1 MQIIQSEAQKGI
13 QLISASNITVVIP
26 TYGREQVLVDTLS
39 SLIAMKTTP
48 YEILLIDQTPAHE
61 PATSAYLEQNKGFVR
76 RVTFSPPSIPHAM
89 NQGLLRANTDYL
101 LYLDDD
107 IIPDENLIA
116 SLVAAL
122 NDFDTPPSCVAGQ
135 VIQPDEQVI
144 SFESWTRNWF
154 PFNSDKRQFIEE
166 VMAGNLCVNRMFAL
180 DIGGFDE
187 NFKGSA
193 YRFESDFARRTVR
206 AGGNILFEPSI
217 SMHHLRSERGG
228 TRSKGHHLTT
238 WRPHHSVG
246 KYYYAFRGGLREAVK
261 TVLIQP
267 LRAIRT
273 KHHLRSPWWIPVSL
287 CAELLGI
294 FWALALL
301 LKGPGLLDRTRQD

>member
-1 MQIIQSEAQKGI
+1 LYSISNYQEKQLFSEKD
-13 QLISASNITVVIP
+13 ITIVIP

-39 SLIAMKTTP
+39 ALMALETKA
-48 YEILLIDQTPAHE
+48 YEIILVDQTPDHE
-61 PATSAYLEQNKGFVR
+61 PETLQALREWQKNGAVR
-76 RVTFSPPSIPHAM
+76 RTTFSPASIPHAM
-89 NQGLLRANTDYL
+89 NVGLMHANTEYL

-107 IIPDENLIA
+107 IIPDQNLIA
-116 SLVAAL
+116 SLVAVL
-122 NDFDTPPSCVAGQ
+122 NDFNNPPQCIAGQ
-135 VIQPDEQVI
+135 VIQPEEEVI
-144 SFESWTRNWF
+144 HFEDWSRSWF
-154 PFNSDKRQFIEE
+154 PFNSDKRQFIDE
-166 VMAGNLCVNRMFAL
+166 VMAGNLCVNRKFAIS
-180 DIGGFDE
+180 IGGFDE

-193 YRFESDFARRTVR
+193 YRFESDFARRVVK
-206 AGGNILFEPSI
+206 ADGGILFEPSV

-246 KYYYAFRGGLREAVK
+246 KYYYAFRGGLRGSITAL
-261 TVLIQP
+261 LIQP

-301 LKGPGLLDRTRQD
+301 LKGPGLLDRIKQD